1 MEKDKRF
8 FLETEQGHPYANV
21 FKALR
26 LNHLV
31 NHHMDMDMLLKDRI
45 IPKKW
50 MSKIYQR
57 QWLMLLRV
65 DQGLDRGPQT
75 LTDEQFNNSCLR
87 CGRSLNIG

>member
-8 FLETEQGHPYANV
+8 FLETEQGLPYANV

-50 MSKIYQR
+50 MSKIYQCI
-57 QWLMLLRV
+57 M
-65 DQGLDRGPQT
+65 QT
-75 LTDEQFNNSCLR
+75 YAKQSTNVPFFQNLTREEGQNAK
-87 CGRSLNIG
+87 